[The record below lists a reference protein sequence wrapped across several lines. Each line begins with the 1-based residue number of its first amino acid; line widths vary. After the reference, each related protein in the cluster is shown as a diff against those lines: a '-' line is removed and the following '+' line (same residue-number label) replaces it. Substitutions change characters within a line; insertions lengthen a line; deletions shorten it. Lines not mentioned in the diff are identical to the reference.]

1 MTLFG
6 IYEAQWMLVIAGI
19 LASALLLMRT
29 IRIVQCE
36 VRRRGPAK
44 VLLFLAFAA
53 PVAYWAGGKG
63 GGDRGEAGVRL
74 MQLPLACDVGDG
86 DGFGGMPAATNLATG

>member
-1 MTLFG
+1 MTLFD
-6 IYEAQWMLVIAGI
+6 IYETHWMLAIVGI
-19 LASALLLMRT
+19 LAIFLLFVRVT
-29 IRIVQCE
+29 RIVLCE

-63 GGDRGEAGVRL
+63 GGDRGGTCGPFRY
-74 MQLPLACDVGDG
+74 
-86 DGFGGMPAATNLATG
+86 